1 MSNHSQQPSNSLA
14 SWFRLL
20 LTQGPAWITAI
31 VGAVAALGIGFG
43 AGYGTSTAQNSR
55 PAPTITVTAKA
66 SPGTSSPPAPA
77 GSNGTPS
84 TVPSNGSPTPT
95 IRRKGSLTLNDGA
108 ESDLDSLAANW
119 DVPSLGGNEGDLI
132 IGGNEIGTSSGSLL
146 AELDSFPS
154 TYQGCI
160 STTDYVS
167 NIQAPNLHPGAN
179 FCVKTDQ
186 GRFSLLHVTKISQ
199 DATSGSVLS
208 ISFFVT
214 TWENSGSS

>member
-95 IRRKGSLTLNDGA
+95 IRHEGPLTLNNGA
-108 ESDLDSLAANW
+108 GADLDSLAANW
-119 DVPSLGGNEGDLI
+119 GVPDLSSLGDADITLGSSV
-132 IGGNEIGTSSGSLL
+132 IGTGSGQL
-146 AELDSFPS
+146 AKLDNFPPN
-154 TYQGCI
+154 YPGCS
-160 STTDYVS
+160 STTDYVGS
-167 NIQAPNLHPGAN
+167 ISNLHEGAT

-186 GRFSLLHVTKISQ
+186 GRFILVHVTKISQ

-208 ISFFVT
+208 MSFVVT
-214 TWENSGSS
+214 TWENVGSS